1 MLFPRRAAN
10 GKAVAHVGIA
20 NCDHRPALAAVGPAD
35 GHGVG
40 PLGEEPDG
48 EVVEHHRTVFRE
60 KKADARVGAPAQML
74 RPAAVRDPLGVK
86 TDHRR
91 SGGRS
96 EFAVENFVHF
106 FVFLS

>member
-1 MLFPRRAAN
+1 MLFPRSAAN

-20 NCDHRPALAAVGPAD
+20 NGENRPALAAVGPAD

-48 EVVEHHRTVFRE
+48 KAIAHHRIMFRE

-74 RPAAVRDPLGVK
+74 RPAAVRDPFRVK
-86 TDHRR
+86 PNHRR

-96 EFAVENFVHF
+96 EFA
-106 FVFLS
+106 

>member
-10 GKAVAHVGIA
+10 GETVAHIGIA
-20 NCDHRPALAAVGPAD
+20 NGDNSPALAAVGTVDA
-35 GHGVG
+35 HGVG

-48 EVVEHHRTVFRE
+48 EVVEQHTIILCE
-60 KKADARVGAPAQML
+60 QKADARVGAPAQML
-74 RPAAVRDPLGVK
+74 RPAAVRDPLRVK
-86 TDHRR
+86 TYHRR